1 MQVKAWPPKR
11 WSWEGGKQKSMEQ
24 VEALARQPR
33 ALDLEYSKTSLGRK
47 NGFRQVLSKALTE
60 VNRLQQDAEQK
71 TRLLLTGEQI
81 ELHQVMLAAQ
91 KAELALELTQT
102 IRNKVV
108 EAYQEIMRMQ
118 V

>member
-1 MQVKAWPPKR
+1 VLERISASPLQSPAYDPINSR
-11 WSWEGGKQKSMEQ
+11 GKIADRPESF
-24 VEALARQPR
+24 
-33 ALDLEYSKTSLGRK
+33 G
-47 NGFRQVLSKALTE
+47 QVLVAALND
-60 VNRLQQDAEQK
+60 VNELQLDAQEK
-71 TRLLLTGEQI
+71 TRLLLAGEEI

>member
-1 MQVKAWPPKR
+1 MLNKIGALSSLPSNTAFKR
-11 WSWEGGKQKSMEQ
+11 TGEPNERPGSFRS
-24 VEALARQPR
+24 VLA
-33 ALDLEYSKTSLGRK
+33 
-47 NGFRQVLSKALTE
+47 KALEE
-60 VNRLQQDAEQK
+60 VNGLQLDAQDK
-71 TRLLLTGEQI
+71 TRLLLAGEDV

-102 IRNKVV
+102 VRNKVV